1 MTAKPILVLGGTGYV
16 GGRLVPLLL
25 SSGYTVRVAGRSTEK
40 IRARAW
46 GDHPNLEVAQMDIHD
61 IHTLIKA
68 ARGCGIV
75 YYLVHSVSIKDRD
88 YGARDRAGA
97 YNLVQ
102 ASRATPGLE
111 RIIYL
116 GSLGGKSDHMS
127 REILCRQE
135 IARILSFAS
144 VPVTT
149 LRAGLII
156 GSGSAAFEMISFMA
170 ERHPVMLSP
179 KWMNMRCQPISIRN
193 VLVYLLECLEQGE
206 TIGRSYDIGGEEVMT
221 YSDLFQL
228 YAKSVGLR
236 KRRFIPLPFIMPRI
250 SAYWVSLVTPIPYN
264 VSRVMVESLLGEMV
278 CQEDFIREVIPQKL
292 VSAGEAISKARQS
305 EGQGNVES
313 SCFDSGYCGAPEWV
327 HKGDANYASEGVYR
341 AQYSIRLKT
350 DQSTIWDRI
359 KRLGGKQGWYYGNF
373 LWKIRGFI
381 DKMFGGVGLARGRR
395 DKNNI
400 RVGDAL
406 DFWRVLTV
414 NEPEQLQLVAEMR
427 VWGQALLQFDIVEL
441 SPENTELTLKAY
453 FRPKGLAGIV
463 YWYSVYPFHSPIF
476 RGMLKN
482 IARSCKATI
491 ISGPASL

>member
-1 MTAKPILVLGGTGYV
+1 MTEKPILVLGGTGYV

-25 SSGYTVRVAGRSTEK
+25 SSGYTVRVAGRSAEK
-40 IRARAW
+40 IHARTW
-46 GDHPNLEVAQMDIHD
+46 GDHPNLQIAVVDIHD
-61 IHTLIKA
+61 MDALIKA
-68 ARGCGIV
+68 ARGCGVI

-102 ASRATPGLE
+102 ATRATPGLE

-116 GSLGGKSDHMS
+116 GSLGGANDHMS

-135 IARILSFAS
+135 IARILTFAS

-156 GSGSAAFEMISFMA
+156 GSGSAAFEMISYMA
-170 ERHPVMLSP
+170 ERHPLMLAP
-179 KWMNMRCQPISIRN
+179 TWMTMRCQPISIRN
-193 VLVYLLECLEQGE
+193 VLVYLLECLEHGE
-206 TIGRSYDIGGEEVMT
+206 TIGREYDIGGNEVMT

-236 KRRFIPLPFIMPRI
+236 RRKFIPLPFIMPRL

-278 CQEDFIREVIPQKL
+278 CQEDYIREVIPQKL
-292 VSAGEAISKARQS
+292 VEAGEAITMARQS
-305 EGQGNVES
+305 EGQGNIES
-313 SCFDSGYCGAPEWV
+313 SCFDSGFCDAPEWIQ
-327 HKGDANYASEGVYR
+327 KGDAEFASEGGFK
-341 AQYSIRLKT
+341 AFYSITLKT
-350 DQSTIWDRI
+350 DPATVWDRI
-359 KRLGGKQGWYYGNF
+359 KRLGGEQGWYYGNT
-373 LWKIRGFI
+373 LWRIRGLI
-381 DKMFGGVGLARGRR
+381 DKIFGGVGLSRGRR

-414 NEPEQLQLVAEMR
+414 KEPEQLQLVAEML
-427 VWGQALLQFDIVEL
+427 VWGQALLQFDITETA
-441 SPENTELTLKAY
+441 PGQTELFLKAY
-453 FRPKGLAGIV
+453 FRPKGLCGLL
-463 YWYSVYPFHSPIF
+463 YWYSVYPFHAPIF
-476 RGMLKN
+476 RGMLKKM
-482 IARSCKATI
+482 AKSCGAKI
-491 ISGPASL
+491 ISGPEAH